1 MQLSRQGSVNRR
13 VASTADLLEETEVLK
28 QCRVEAAGR
37 CRARGPRIRRRG
49 PAAAKA
55 VLSRLPP
62 MDDMT
67 GTRCDMPNSFAG
79 SLLWLPSYM
88 EEEQEAEQ
96 ESRYAPA
103 G

>member
-55 VLSRLPP
+55 VLCR
-62 MDDMT
+62 
-67 GTRCDMPNSFAG
+67 
-79 SLLWLPSYM
+79 LPSYR

-96 ESRYAPA
+96 ENRYAPA